1 MYWIM
6 LYNAMNLNTQKEVI
20 KAARPSLS
28 KQMRSCKLKAFCARC
43 YTPLS
48 KTLTAT
54 AIKRIFKP

>member
-28 KQMRSCKLKAFCARC
+28 KQMQSCD
-43 YTPLS
+43 
-48 KTLTAT
+48 
-54 AIKRIFKP
+54 

>member
-48 KTLTAT
+48 KTLTA
-54 AIKRIFKP
+54 IKCILKPCE